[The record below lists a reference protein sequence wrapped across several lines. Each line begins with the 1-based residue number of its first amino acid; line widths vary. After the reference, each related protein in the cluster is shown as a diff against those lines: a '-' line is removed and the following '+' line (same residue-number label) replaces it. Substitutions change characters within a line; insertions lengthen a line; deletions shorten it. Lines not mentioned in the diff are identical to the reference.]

1 MGNGFL
7 LCAVQ
12 LQDGKDV
19 SKGSIQFLWCSIAL
33 WTVFCNNGSVYEVGR
48 RFIYKKQ
55 GRCGVTSIVLVCA
68 VLASLAAGVL
78 VAYGVC
84 YAMFALFRIHAR
96 QVAVRSASQVVA
108 VRTVE
113 G

>member
-1 MGNGFL
+1 
-7 LCAVQ
+7 
-12 LQDGKDV
+12 
-19 SKGSIQFLWCSIAL
+19 
-33 WTVFCNNGSVYEVGR
+33 
-48 RFIYKKQ
+48 
-55 GRCGVTSIVLVCA
+55 VTSIVLVCA

-108 VRTVE
+108 VQTVE